1 MKAHILEHLDAY
13 QSWEGSMAASQAQ
26 VVKSGLHAP
35 FDAAAAKEATGSK
48 RKGFSR
54 LEPFEAF

>member
-1 MKAHILEHLDAY
+1 
-13 QSWEGSMAASQAQ
+13 MAASQAQ